1 MLKIVAIMDMFSNFY
16 RYRYD
21 ILCYNFPPLWDCPK
35 NEASR
40 SLNSFIFG
48 CIYVVILLYCNKND
62 SWLQITA
69 SILQFSKCLAFS
81 IWRIKSHI
89 FQFFWHMVQI
99 LFIAHSLV
107 TWFLRLTFHFQGS
120 FWYICTFR
128 MCQLVHLCAGL
139 MFGQNYMQFE
149 ERSPICWNLIHHLL
163 WRCIVAYYISFKF
176 LVR

>member
-1 MLKIVAIMDMFSNFY
+1 MLQLWICFLISIDTGMIFSGIISPLSGIVQKM
-16 RYRYD
+16 R
-21 ILCYNFPPLWDCPK
+21 PLV
-35 NEASR
+35 
-40 SLNSFIFG
+40 NSFIFG

-81 IWRIKSHI
+81 IWRIKCHI

-128 MCQLVHLCAGL
+128 INLCQLVHLFAGL

>member
-1 MLKIVAIMDMFSNFY
+1 MQLWICFLISIDTGMIFSVIISPLSGIVQKM
-16 RYRYD
+16 R
-21 ILCYNFPPLWDCPK
+21 PLI
-35 NEASR
+35 
-40 SLNSFIFG
+40 NSFIFG

-81 IWRIKSHI
+81 IWRIKCHI

-128 MCQLVHLCAGL
+128 MCQLVSASTFMCRAHVWSELHAVWGKVTDML
-139 MFGQNYMQFE
+139 KLNPSSSLKMHSG
-149 ERSPICWNLIHHLL
+149 ILH
-163 WRCIVAYYISFKF
+163 
-176 LVR
+176 